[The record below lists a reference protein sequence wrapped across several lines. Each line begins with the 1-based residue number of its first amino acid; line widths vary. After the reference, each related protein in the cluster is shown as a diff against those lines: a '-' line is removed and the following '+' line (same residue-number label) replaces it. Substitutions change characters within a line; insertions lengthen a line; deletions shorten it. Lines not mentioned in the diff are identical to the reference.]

1 MEVLYPHCAGLDVH
15 KETVVACARH
25 MVDGAVTREVRTF
38 GTMTKDLLALSE
50 WLASQGVT
58 HVAMEATGVYWKPVW
73 HILSDGDFTLVL
85 ANAGHVKNVPGRKT
99 DVNDAT
105 WLADLMAH
113 GLIRGS
119 FVPDAQT
126 QELRGLLRTRK
137 QFVRERSGHVQRLQK
152 TLEDANIKLD
162 SVISDILGLSGRAMI
177 EALIA
182 GETDPEALAALA
194 HRRIKAL
201 PAVLRE
207 ALRGRVT
214 NHHRFLLQLHLHHIK
229 ALDTAITAIDR
240 EVDTHI
246 EPFRMAVLLLTTI
259 PGVNDLGA
267 QVIRAEIGDDMS
279 RFPNEAH
286 LLSWAGF
293 CPRNDESAGKRR
305 SNRMRKG
312 APWLKTTLIQ
322 CAWAATRKN
331 GSYLQAQFR
340 RLRARRGAK
349 KAICAVAASILT
361 AAYHMLKD
369 GTLYHDLGP
378 DHFDHRAKTVQT
390 RRLLTRLQ
398 KLGYAVQIT
407 PLAA

>member
-1 MEVLYPHCAGLDVH
+1 MLRRRNFAVCCA
-15 KETVVACARH
+15 
-25 MVDGAVTREVRTF
+25 
-38 GTMTKDLLALSE
+38 
-50 WLASQGVT
+50 
-58 HVAMEATGVYWKPVW
+58 P
-73 HILSDGDFTLVL
+73 
-85 ANAGHVKNVPGRKT
+85 
-99 DVNDAT
+99 
-105 WLADLMAH
+105 
-113 GLIRGS
+113 
-119 FVPDAQT
+119 
-126 QELRGLLRTRK
+126 RK
-137 QFVRERSGHVQRLQK
+137 QFVRERSSHVQWLQK
-152 TLEDANIKLD
+152 TLEDAHIKLD

-182 GETDPEALAALA
+182 GETDPDALAALA
-194 HRRIKAL
+194 HRRIKAP

-214 NHHRFLLQLHLHHIK
+214 NHHRFLLRLHLYHIK
-229 ALDTAITAIDR
+229 ALDMAIDAIDR
-240 EVDTHI
+240 EVDAQI
-246 EPFRMAVLLLTTI
+246 EPFRIAVLLLTTI

-267 QVIRAEIGDDMS
+267 QAIRAEIGGDMT

-361 AAYHMLKD
+361 AAYHMLKE
-369 GTLYHDLGP
+369 GTVYHDLGP

-407 PLAA
+407 PLAV